1 MDDATFQRLDRE
13 VRALQRPDPSL
24 LTYYLLIAFLVLPA
38 LPIILLPLYFRYHT
52 LHFRFDAEG
61 VSLGYGILFRR
72 EMHLTYA
79 RMQDIHMSQ
88 NLLERWLGIGTV
100 TIQTAGAGDGG
111 DMKIEGLRHFEAV
124 RDYLYARMRG
134 VREKPALP
142 LEARSTEERLLT
154 EIRDAMRAA
163 AAALEEGSR

>member
-13 VRALQRPDPSL
+13 VRALQRPDRSL
-24 LTYYLLIAFLVLPA
+24 LTYYLLTAFLALPA
-38 LPIILLPLYFRYHT
+38 LPFVLLPLYFRYHT

-61 VSLGYGILFRR
+61 VSMGYGILFRR

-88 NLLERWLGIGTV
+88 NLFERWLGIGSV
-100 TIQTAGAGDGG
+100 TIQTAGAGEGG
-111 DMKIEGLRHFEAV
+111 DMKLEGLRNFEAV

-134 VREKPALP
+134 VREKALAPA
-142 LEARSTEERLLT
+142 EALSSEEQLLT
-154 EIRDAMRAA
+154 EIRDALRSAA
-163 AAALEEGSR
+163 TALEERPR

>member
-13 VRALQRPDPSL
+13 VRALQRPDRSL
-24 LTYYLLIAFLVLPA
+24 LTYYIFVACMTLPA
-38 LPIILLPLYFRYHT
+38 LPFVLVPLYFRFHT

-61 VSLGYGILFRR
+61 VSMGYGILFRR

-88 NLLERWLGIGTV
+88 NLVERWLGIGTV
-100 TIQTAGAGDGG
+100 TIQTAGAGEGG
-111 DMKIEGLRHFEAV
+111 DMKLEGLRNFEAV

-134 VREKPALP
+134 VREKALVP
-142 LEARSTEERLLT
+142 GESHSTEEQLLI
-154 EIRDAMRAA
+154 EIRDSLRSA
-163 AAALEEGSR
+163 AAALAKEP

>member
-13 VRALQRPDPSL
+13 VRALQRPDRSL
-24 LTYYLLIAFLVLPA
+24 LTYYILVACMTLPA
-38 LPIILLPLYFRYHT
+38 LPFVLVPLYFRFHT

-61 VSLGYGILFRR
+61 VSMGYGILFRR

-88 NLLERWLGIGTV
+88 NLVERWLGIGTV
-100 TIQTAGAGDGG
+100 TIQTAGAGEGG
-111 DMKIEGLRHFEAV
+111 DMKLEGLRNFEAV

-134 VREKPALP
+134 VREKALVP
-142 LEARSTEERLLT
+142 GESHSTEEQLLI
-154 EIRDAMRAA
+154 EIRDSLRSA
-163 AAALEEGSR
+163 AAALAKEP

>member
-13 VRALQRPDPSL
+13 VRALQRPDRSL
-24 LTYYLLIAFLVLPA
+24 LTYYILVACMTLPA
-38 LPIILLPLYFRYHT
+38 LPFVLLPLYFRFHT

-61 VSLGYGILFRR
+61 VSMGYGILFRR

-88 NLLERWLGIGTV
+88 NLVERWLGIGTV
-100 TIQTAGAGDGG
+100 TIQTAGAGEGG
-111 DMKIEGLRHFEAV
+111 DMKLEGLRNFEAV

-134 VREKPALP
+134 VREKALVP
-142 LEARSTEERLLT
+142 GEPHNTEEQLLI
-154 EIRDAMRAA
+154 EIRDSLRSA
-163 AAALEEGSR
+163 AAALAKEP